1 MVGRVTGSVHIWD
14 RGGHYWVFSRMT
26 FTTIDGRRMVDI
38 PSVVT
43 VWGLSDGAHKGPVEL
58 SYDPENPARAS
69 RPPTIGFAF
78 RTLALATAAAFPTW
92 GFLQILLANLPL

>member
-1 MVGRVTGSVHIWD
+1 MVGRVTGSVHIWG

-43 VWGLSDGAHKGPVEL
+43 VWGLSDGAHKG
-58 SYDPENPARAS
+58 R